1 MRSASGRR
9 YSGINERKFS
19 FRETL
24 FQIFL
29 YHIPPTTHFGNGTTQ
44 KSDTTFF
51 LFCKLQIRVSKATT
65 LMDHLFLLIIRL
77 VTDYKINNRFS
88 IIQTMGMMIATG
100 FQYDFDI
107 TSQSTI
113 TFSSNLHVLFIR
125 HNLVTITTNAHHWNT
140 GSR

>member
-51 LFCKLQIRVSKATT
+51 LFRKLQIRVSKATT

-77 VTDYKINNRFS
+77 VTDYKINNWFS
-88 IIQTMGMMIATG
+88 II
-100 FQYDFDI
+100 
-107 TSQSTI
+107 
-113 TFSSNLHVLFIR
+113 
-125 HNLVTITTNAHHWNT
+125 
-140 GSR
+140 